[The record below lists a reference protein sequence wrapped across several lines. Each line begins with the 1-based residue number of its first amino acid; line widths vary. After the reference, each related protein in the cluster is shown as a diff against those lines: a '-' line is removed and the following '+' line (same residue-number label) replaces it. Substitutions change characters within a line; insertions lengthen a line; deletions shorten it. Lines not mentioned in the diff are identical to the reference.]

1 MSGGSV
7 PPSCS
12 DRQAT
17 GRSYA
22 HVGQHP
28 GHVILHTSEVI
39 HFGQEDAVAAITV
52 CSLITSSMLKLP
64 SVIGRETSFPAYG
77 KFSDVSPGLSRVPG
91 YRFVY
96 PQGIIQGG

>member
-64 SVIGRETSFPAYG
+64 SVIGWETSPFSVYG
-77 KFSDVSPGLSRVPG
+77 TDPPVLSNLFNVLDDVTD
-91 YRFVY
+91 FE
-96 PQGIIQGG
+96 